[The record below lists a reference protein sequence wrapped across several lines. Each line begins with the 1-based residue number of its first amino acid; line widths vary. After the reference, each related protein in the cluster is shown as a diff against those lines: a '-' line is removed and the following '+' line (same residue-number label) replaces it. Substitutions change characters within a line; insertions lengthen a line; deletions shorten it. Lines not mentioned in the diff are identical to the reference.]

1 MTNVKQIT
9 SPTHQLDNI
18 SHQKLF
24 LIMFLIITN
33 DDCFKF
39 YISGDEKPSSA
50 STTNPFFLLLEWMYT
65 IMFYVFSCLVF
76 FDLIY
81 TQNDIPKRYTDD
93 PSMDSFNRMLIL
105 LLSVCIVL
113 ISPLAAIK
121 ANENRE
127 KYIQLWR
134 EYQV

>member
-1 MTNVKQIT
+1 MY
-9 SPTHQLDNI
+9 QLNNI
-18 SHQKLF
+18 SRQKLF
-24 LIMFLIITN
+24 LIRFLIATN
-33 DDCFKF
+33 DCSKF

-50 STTNPFFLLLEWMYT
+50 STTNSYRPLFLLLEWMYT
-65 IMFYVFSCLVF
+65 IAFYVFSCLVF

-81 TQNDIPKRYTDD
+81 TQNDIPKRYIDD
-93 PSMDSFNRMLIL
+93 PTMDSFNRMLIL
-105 LLSVCIVL
+105 LLSVCMVL
-113 ISPLAAIK
+113 ASPLAAIR